1 MTATVAAQAD
11 IRPPGAGAGKPRRT
25 ARRRAP
31 TILQMEALECGAAA
45 LAMVLAYHG
54 RWVPLEE
61 LRVACGIS
69 RDGSKASNLIKA
81 AQRYGLI
88 GRGFR
93 REVEELAELPLPA
106 IIHWNFNHFVVL
118 EGFGRRGAYLNDP
131 AEGRRIVSL
140 AEFDEAFTGVV
151 LTFEPAPEFAPGGRP
166 PSLIRV
172 PH

>member
-1 MTATVAAQAD
+1 MTAPEVTANAIPDA
-11 IRPPGAGAGKPRRT
+11 RGGARRMGAGRRWRI

-81 AQRYGLI
+81 AHRYGLT
-88 GRGFR
+88 GRGFQ
-93 REVEELAELPLPA
+93 REVEELGDLPLPA

-118 EGFGRRGAYLNDP
+118 EGFGRHGAHLND
-131 AEGRRIVSL
+131 
-140 AEFDEAFTGVV
+140 
-151 LTFEPAPEFAPGGRP
+151 
-166 PSLIRV
+166 
-172 PH
+172 